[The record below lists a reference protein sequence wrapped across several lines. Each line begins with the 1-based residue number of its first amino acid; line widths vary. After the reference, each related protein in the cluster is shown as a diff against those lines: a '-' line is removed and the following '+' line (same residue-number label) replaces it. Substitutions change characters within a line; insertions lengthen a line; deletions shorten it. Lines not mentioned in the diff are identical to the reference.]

1 MDQILIPFDCDQL
14 VDHHSFILTLNNS
27 LIPYQIENNNII
39 IDTEIAVG
47 INSVRIQLINA
58 KENFVLKIKDFI
70 LNNVSARHTLYLAFC
85 HLESK
90 NVNTTWLTNRDNVIT
105 IPFGNPISWWLS
117 DCSKKI
123 ANNLYGTNLY
133 EQFELFYPESIEIDN
148 KFPRL
153 MQDFMKHNLGFHLVA
168 KNEYDRPLH
177 NKKIPY
183 LNVDLDYDENLLFKE
198 FLKNVE
204 LLNNNYYKP
213 KQNEYNSQEIEKLEL
228 WQVAMAVP
236 TVNTQIDSGWKENL
250 LYSQEDFPLFYDL
263 LERIT
268 AIGGIR
274 IIHAFIG
281 QVHPNSYVA
290 PHADDFYRRDAR
302 YLNTDGCAQFFIPI
316 GWKPGN
322 YFKFADVGLIPYD
335 QGALLVNNSD
345 FMHGSINASDSLR
358 FTIGIYCE
366 FIDDSIIN
374 LMPNVNKKLC

>member
-1 MDQILIPFDCDQL
+1 MEQILIPFECDQQ
-14 VDHHSFILTLNNS
+14 VDHNSFILTLNNS

-39 IDTEIAVG
+39 INIEINAGVNLLT
-47 INSVRIQLINA
+47 IKLINA

-70 LNNVSARHTLYLAFC
+70 LNKVSARQTLYLAFC
-85 HLESK
+85 QIESK

-117 DCSKKI
+117 ECSKKI
-123 ANNLYGTNLY
+123 ANDLYGTNLY
-133 EQFELFYPESIEIDN
+133 EQFELFYPESIEIDT

-153 MQDFMKHNLGFHLVA
+153 MQDFMKHNLGFHLVS

-183 LNVDLDYDENLLFKE
+183 LNVDLDYDENLLFNE

-236 TVNTQIDSGWKENL
+236 TVEAQDSSWKENI
-250 LYSQEDFPLFYDL
+250 LYSQEDFPLFYNL

-281 QVHPNSYVA
+281 QVKPYSYVA
-290 PHADDFYRRDAR
+290 PHVDDFSRRDAK
-302 YLNTDGCAQFFIPI
+302 YLNTGGCAQFFIPI
-316 GWKPGN
+316 GWKSGN
-322 YFKFADVGLIPYD
+322 YYKFADIGLIPYD
-335 QGALLVNNSD
+335 QGALLSSTGE
-345 FMHGSINASDSLR
+345 FMHGSVNASDSVR
-358 FTIGIYCE
+358 FTIGILCE
-366 FIDDSIIN
+366 FTDDSIVN
-374 LMPNVNKKLC
+374 LLSHC

>member
-1 MDQILIPFDCDQL
+1 MNQILIPFECDQQVNQNNILLELNSSL
-14 VDHHSFILTLNNS
+14 VTC
-27 LIPYQIENNNII
+27 QIENNNII
-39 IDTEIAVG
+39 IDTEIDIG
-47 INSVRIQLINA
+47 INSLTIKLIDA

-70 LNNVSARHTLYLAFC
+70 LNKVSARQTLYLAFGN
-85 HLESK
+85 LENK
-90 NVNTTWLTNRDNVIT
+90 NICTTWLTNRDTVIT

-117 DCSKKI
+117 ECSKKI
-123 ANNLYGTNLY
+123 SNTLYGTNLY
-133 EQFELFYPESIEIDN
+133 DQFKIFYPESIDIDN

-153 MQDFMKHNLGFHLVA
+153 MQDFMKHNLGFHTVA
-168 KNEYDRPLH
+168 KNEYVRPLH

-213 KQNEYNSQEIEKLEL
+213 KQNEYNNKEIEKLEL
-228 WQVAMAVP
+228 WRVAIAVP

-268 AIGGIR
+268 AIGGVR
-274 IIHAFIG
+274 IVYAFIG
-281 QVHPNSYVA
+281 QVKSYSYVA

-335 QGALLVNNSD
+335 QGALLINNSD
-345 FMHGSINASDSLR
+345 FMHGSVNASDSLR
-358 FTIGIYCE
+358 FTIGILCE
-366 FIDDSIIN
+366 FTNDNII
-374 LMPNVNKKLC
+374 KLVKEI